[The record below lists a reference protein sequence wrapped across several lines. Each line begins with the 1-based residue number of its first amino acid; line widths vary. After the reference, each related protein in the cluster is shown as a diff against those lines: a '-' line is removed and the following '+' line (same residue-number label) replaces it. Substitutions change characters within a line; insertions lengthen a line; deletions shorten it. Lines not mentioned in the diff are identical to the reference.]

1 MAVRRE
7 YENANL
13 PDYENPDI
21 KERHKAEKLF
31 MEDIKKR
38 EFATGKNLE
47 VKLKHFSPGDTSVRI
62 GYEAEKLS
70 LGKMP
75 IWYLQ
80 ALGSMTPEE
89 VLIFKEAHRDE
100 MTLNELI
107 SLDLLMGTY
116 MGDERCVNRFW
127 ELQKAMMSKKTV
139 INEVSQTIVKP
150 NSVMNDI
157 LDSIEQN
164 LPEAEVSEVPQ
175 KVSPTRTK
183 KPKAKK

>member
-1 MAVRRE
+1 MSVRKE
-7 YENANL
+7 YEDANL

-21 KERHKAEKLF
+21 KERHQAEKLF
-31 MEDIKKR
+31 VEDIEKR

-47 VKLKHFSPGDTSVRI
+47 VKLKHFTPGNTAVRI

-80 ALGSMTPEE
+80 ALGSMSP
-89 VLIFKEAHRDE
+89 KEAMEFAEAHKDE

-107 SLDLLMGTY
+107 SYDLLMGTY
-116 MGDERCVNRFW
+116 QGDEKCVNRFW

-139 INEVSQTIVKP
+139 INEVSQTVVKP

-164 LPEAEVSEVPQ
+164 LPEAEVMEKPK
-175 KVSPTRTK
+175 KVSRTK
-183 KPKAKK
+183 KPKSKK

>member
-1 MAVRRE
+1 MAIRKE
-7 YENANL
+7 YEEANL

-21 KERHKAEKLF
+21 KERHKAEQLF
-31 MEDIKKR
+31 LEDIEKR
-38 EFATGKNLE
+38 EFATGKTLD
-47 VKLKHFSPGDTSVRI
+47 VKLKHFSPGNTSVRI

-80 ALGSMTPEE
+80 ALGSMSPQEAVE
-89 VLIFKEAHRDE
+89 FKDAHKDE

-107 SLDLLMGTY
+107 SYDLLMGTY
-116 MGDERCVNRFW
+116 QGDEKCVNRFW

-139 INEVSQTIVKP
+139 INEVSQTVVKP

-164 LPEAEVSEVPQ
+164 LSEGVVVEDTP
-175 KVSPTRTK
+175 K
-183 KPKAKK
+183 KSKKRKK

>member
-1 MAVRRE
+1 MAIRKE
-7 YENANL
+7 YKDANL

-21 KERHKAEKLF
+21 KERHKAEQLF
-31 MEDIKKR
+31 LEDIKKR

-47 VKLKHFSPGDTSVRI
+47 VKLKHFSPGNTSVRI

-89 VLIFKEAHRDE
+89 VLEFKEAHKHE

-116 MGDERCVNRFW
+116 RGDERCVNRFW

-139 INEVSQTIVKP
+139 INEVNQTVVKP

-157 LDSIEQN
+157 LDGIEQG
-164 LPEAEVSEVPQ
+164 LAEGEVIPP
-175 KVSPTRTK
+175 KTSAPK
-183 KPKAKK
+183 KSKKSKK